1 MRSCLRH
8 SGFYVLPKFLPLAW
22 LVQWLQRTAP
32 AKAGSSIHRDWL
44 QDVFWANICLL
55 FVCVVLSSSLPRSLN
70 PWWSPWLTGS
80 WRSYLSD
87 QQLWGLRL
95 NKCFLHRNFPI
106 ALFLL
111 DPLDCPW
118 FLLVPSSVP
127 VLPPSVDCSLCALSR
142 SSQPLLISLLSFLP
156 IPYCSSYSST
166 FSLLP

>member
-44 QDVFWANICLL
+44 QDVFWANVCLL

-95 NKCFLHRNFPI
+95 NRCLLHRNFPI
-106 ALFLL
+106 TFFLL
-111 DPLDCPW
+111 WPCLYSGSIRLPLVLPSALPSAC
-118 FLLVPSSVP
+118 PSSFCW
-127 VLPPSVDCSLCALSR
+127 LQSLC
-142 SSQPLLISLLSFLP
+142 PF
-156 IPYCSSYSST
+156 
-166 FSLLP
+166 